1 MIDID
6 GSLNFDTKIDTEG
19 FEGGVEGLKDIMRKL
34 ASSID
39 ELSNSIKNAFSGA
52 NTKQFETT
60 IDSAKESLNDA
71 DDSARRMEE
80 SMKNMDAAIARMNGE
95 DIDIIPDSEVSSAE
109 ILEEALEDIAAAA
122 QRIDDIVIDD
132 IIPEDTPVDIE
143 QADQK
148 ATEFKSTL
156 DYIKQTVRDLPAIFG
171 QVGSNI
177 KNAFDGAT
185 NSARNAGSAIK
196 NALSPQTDG
205 PNQKIRNMV
214 DEIDRYKDRIQ
225 SLESQGYYF
234 GDKEYDDTYRK
245 LSQLNTEL
253 NAYKRSLSS
262 TDGEQ
267 KKVASSVKK
276 VGKNADSA
284 KKSIGGFGKT
294 LQLLK
299 MSLIFSVAF
308 QALSGATNA
317 IKEGFQNLAQYS
329 QSTNK
334 NLSALQTSLLT
345 LKNSFATAFDP
356 ILTAITP
363 ALQTLINYLAQAV
376 TTAGQFFA
384 VFLNGATTFTKAKD
398 AQVDYAKSL
407 AKTAKE
413 ANNSLS
419 PIDKLNTVSDSGG
432 GSGTAGTPSPS
443 QMFEEVPIDSKVT
456 DFVKNLKQQLEPL
469 IKAFERFQVAVA
481 PFAKNVGAGLKWL
494 LDNVIIPLGKWTV
507 TSLLPGFLD
516 ALGASI
522 GVLNSLIE
530 VFKPYALWL
539 WENFLQPIAA
549 WTGGMIITGLKL
561 LTDGLNALSEWIM
574 NNQETVANA
583 VLLIG
588 SFFAAFKIAQLIT
601 FLAPL
606 VSMLGTFITSGGLLS
621 AILTGISTVI
631 GALLSPV
638 ALITAALGLLIYSF
652 IDLYSSSQS
661 FRDSIAELGRTWLE
675 ALQPLTEFVGTVLSD
690 AWNKILKPVIDFF
703 LKTLLP
709 QLIATFKNLWEKV
722 LVPLA
727 NFIGTVLQPIFKI
740 LADLLTMIWKSVILP
755 LANAIGSV
763 LKEAWNGIY
772 EILNKTVIPI
782 MGGVIDVLQELWKK
796 VINPIINVLW
806 DNLKPAFE
814 TVFDGIKTVI
824 NSLKTVLS
832 GIIKFITGVFTGNW
846 KKAWEGIKDIFKG
859 IFEGLGGIAKSAIN
873 LVIDIIN
880 GLIGAVVSGI
890 NAVIE
895 MANGL
900 SFKAPEFLG
909 GKTYGVNITKIT
921 APKIP
926 KLATGTVVPA
936 NYGEF
941 LSILG
946 DNTREPEVVSPV
958 STMKQAFKEA
968 FAEMGQSGSGKMA
981 HFTIRVGNKVLFDG
995 VVEAEKENFATTGN
1009 AVFVH

>member
-1 MIDID
+1 LKID

-19 FEGGVEGLKDIMRKL
+19 FEGGVEGLKDIMKKL

-39 ELSNSIKNAFSGA
+39 ELSNSIKNAFNGV
-52 NTKQFETT
+52 NTAQIETAVDNT
-60 IDSAKESLNDA
+60 KESLDNA

-80 SMKNMDAAIARMNGE
+80 SMRNMDAAIARMNGE
-95 DIDIIPDSEVSSAE
+95 DVDVIPDGEVSAAE
-109 ILEEALEDIAAAA
+109 FLEEALEDIAVAA

-132 IIPEDTPVDIE
+132 IIPDDTPVDIE

-148 ATEFKSTL
+148 ASEFKSTL
-156 DYIKQTVRDLPAIFG
+156 NYIKQTVRDLPAIFG
-171 QVGSNI
+171 QVGTNI

-185 NSARNAGSAIK
+185 NSARGAGNAIK
-196 NALSPQTDG
+196 IALNPQTDG
-205 PNQKIRNMV
+205 SNQKIKNMV
-214 DEIDRYKDRIQ
+214 DEVDRYKDRIQ

-245 LSQLNTEL
+245 LSQLNNEL
-253 NAYKRSLSS
+253 NAYKRSLSG

-284 KKSIGGFGKT
+284 KKSMGGFGKT

-308 QALSGATNA
+308 QALAGATNA

-329 QSTNK
+329 QNTNK

-363 ALQTLINYLAQAV
+363 ALQTLINYLSQAI

-384 VFLNGATTFTKAKD
+384 VFFNGATTFTKAKD

-407 AKTAKE
+407 AKTADE
-413 ANNSLS
+413 ANKSLS
-419 PIDKLNTVSDSGG
+419 PIDKLNTVSDTGS

-456 DFVKNLKQQLEPL
+456 EFVKNLKTQLEPL
-469 IKAFERFQVAVA
+469 IDAFDRFKVAVA
-481 PFAKNVGAGLKWL
+481 PFANNVGQGLKWL
-494 LDNVIIPLGKWTV
+494 YDNVLVPLASWTA
-507 TSLLPGFLD
+507 TELLPTFLD
-516 ALGASI
+516 TLGASFR
-522 GVLNSLIE
+522 VLNALLE

-539 WENFLQPIAA
+539 WDNFLQPIAA
-549 WTGGMIITGLKL
+549 WTGGMIIDGLKL
-561 LTDGLNALSEWIM
+561 LADGLNALADWIT
-574 NNQETVANA
+574 NNQETVAKA
-583 VLLIG
+583 ALLIG
-588 SFFAAFKIAQLIT
+588 SFFAAFKIAQLIM
-601 FLAPL
+601 LIAPL
-606 VSMLGTFITSGGLLS
+606 LTTLGAFITSGGLIS
-621 AILTGISTVI
+621 TILAGISTVI

-638 ALITAALGLLIYSF
+638 ALITALLGLLIYSF
-652 IDLYSSSQS
+652 IDLYSSSES
-661 FRDSIAELGRTWLE
+661 FRESIAELGRTWLD
-675 ALQPLTEFVGTVLSD
+675 ALQPLAEFVGMVLAD
-690 AWNKILKPVIDFF
+690 AWNKILKPIIEFF

-709 QLIATFKNLWEKV
+709 QLIGTFKNLWEKV
-722 LVPLA
+722 LIPLA
-727 NFIGTVLQPIFKI
+727 NFIGTVLKPVFKI
-740 LADLLTMIWKSVILP
+740 LADLLTMIWKNVVLP
-755 LANAIGSV
+755 LANAIGTV

-782 MGGVIDVLQELWKK
+782 MGGVINVLQELWKK

-946 DNTREPEVVSPV
+946 DNTRETEVVSPL
-958 STMKQAFKEA
+958 STIQEAVGNELDRRGGSTGGDIVVNVYLSGKQIHTEIVKQDKEYRNQYGKSA
-968 FAEMGQSGSGKMA
+968 FAY
-981 HFTIRVGNKVLFDG
+981 
-995 VVEAEKENFATTGN
+995 
-1009 AVFVH
+1009 